1 MSLIL
6 ATQDEGDMPYSFINH
21 FQNTIEIKPNS
32 SIALNHVTV
41 NREFLLDFDEDK
53 VFMVSHSRAL
63 PEEIPLRMSS
73 IDPGLAARTET
84 LLDTDLL
91 PFVHYPQPV
100 IIPKGQYGI
109 ESFRK
114 MLEFRLNNPSSQY
127 GGDYWVTG
135 DWTVSV
141 IENSTTKATIG
152 FNFDWDSTT
161 NHVAAL
167 IPAVSEVINFQ
178 QTFVK
183 NFSYSAGGAFVNTGV
198 GAIYDSCGIVNRFM
212 STNDGEFVFDG
223 TAITKNAIVGLSR
236 YTDGNYF
243 QQFGENTDSYFMG
256 FKPLEFGADYD
267 SFTKGYDFFDYC
279 LRFNDNNEVE
289 LYQLTSNTDE
299 FANYDGWVCGMEKV
313 DYVTDPKGAGN
324 VAVVTNGPKHWYK
337 FIISGEDVSVKFSV
351 DNGVTF
357 TNLST
362 GQLKPL
368 NNYTCQLVPK
378 ITMKESGETVTIKS
392 FNPVAVK
399 HNPIR
404 PFSNPLQAANLDE
417 KIIINDVNH
426 FWGFMWLNK
435 FPRLV
440 EDPDTDEEV
449 DLGTDCFMRENL
461 HNYLPMRMIDPDLDS
476 TLAMPIG
483 TQYNTTTIL
492 EELEIQWWAFNFTS
506 PDVWDYNF
514 QKTLTGK
521 SFIFKG
527 GNNIIAFDVTGRF
540 FDCRPTINNAL
551 GIPRP
556 FFHDVEHIRLL
567 PSPAD
572 VARIVANKDFSTTSN
587 DILYLRL
594 NVGDVLTGN
603 GATNSLSRII
613 SPIVATGENANESG
627 IRTYLPTERMY
638 LKLNNTAS
646 IYMDSIR
653 VEIVTD
659 KETWAREL
667 GGTTSCSFHIVEN
680 KDL

>member
-392 FNPVAVK
+392 
-399 HNPIR
+399 
-404 PFSNPLQAANLDE
+404 
-417 KIIINDVNH
+417 
-426 FWGFMWLNK
+426 
-435 FPRLV
+435 
-440 EDPDTDEEV
+440 
-449 DLGTDCFMRENL
+449 
-461 HNYLPMRMIDPDLDS
+461 
-476 TLAMPIG
+476 
-483 TQYNTTTIL
+483 
-492 EELEIQWWAFNFTS
+492 
-506 PDVWDYNF
+506 
-514 QKTLTGK
+514 
-521 SFIFKG
+521 
-527 GNNIIAFDVTGRF
+527 
-540 FDCRPTINNAL
+540 
-551 GIPRP
+551 
-556 FFHDVEHIRLL
+556 
-567 PSPAD
+567 
-572 VARIVANKDFSTTSN
+572 
-587 DILYLRL
+587 
-594 NVGDVLTGN
+594 
-603 GATNSLSRII
+603 
-613 SPIVATGENANESG
+613 
-627 IRTYLPTERMY
+627 
-638 LKLNNTAS
+638 
-646 IYMDSIR
+646 
-653 VEIVTD
+653 
-659 KETWAREL
+659 
-667 GGTTSCSFHIVEN
+667 
-680 KDL
+680 